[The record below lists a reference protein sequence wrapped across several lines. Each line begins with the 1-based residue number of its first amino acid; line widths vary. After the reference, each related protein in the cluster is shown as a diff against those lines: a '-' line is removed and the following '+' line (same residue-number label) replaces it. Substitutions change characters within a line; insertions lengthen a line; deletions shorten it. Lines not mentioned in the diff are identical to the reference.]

1 MAIWHFRKK
10 STDGRKRPRSGNSL
24 SDLEGS
30 SPSPSPPQTDVVLAQ
45 DTEPSA
51 THTQQPRTP
60 KRRSTLKKKRRTE
73 PPSQPRTHGDVS
85 TGHARAFSFT
95 EDQPESIS
103 PQVLP
108 EVIVQDNIVWEIPT
122 LSPHRPERSSRLPK
136 KHYRRDPARET
147 EIQAISTVLNTRPNS
162 TCSRQI
168 SRKTSSK
175 HKHSSSLQHRY
186 TSDDR
191 DDMEFPSAES
201 LRSSMSSDGSDSAAY
216 LVTVLGSLAPR
227 PTLKCTSRPNW
238 SPNVDRTS
246 VSRAHRSIDLSPTPS
261 NIKSRARI
269 NGLADAFDSTDLR
282 AIMERDQR
290 RRERK
295 IIRDQERAAERIAR
309 KKAEQAAL
317 AEQAAASKSTPPRN
331 MERGVLGRELMD
343 PVEIHPGPST
353 PQSMEIDELVLKES
367 SLLNN
372 SRPATPESL
381 VSCEGADASSVL
393 SVVENQDY
401 GMDNVSMEA
410 DVGAVISSPTYPS
423 SELLPE
429 GLASNETVDQPKI
442 DRNRLEPEVFVESE
456 PQPILQTRPHA
467 SSVSFTP
474 TLSPSAIIASDV
486 DQSST
491 STRRRS
497 LRTMLRWGSRKRK
510 KTQPVFINTSRD
522 AISIETARSREFVSS
537 SIYDS
542 SDYELPIPNN
552 PTRIVPRR
560 TRSRFRED
568 LPELPISPPASPL
581 RQERDLS
588 TIMSVSEHMSV
599 LYSSTSSPTSTR
611 HGRHRSIDALNC
623 SSPTPPERQ
632 VQNELEGDEQLTDTP
647 SPEPRSISVASV
659 GSESEWLAGRLSSRN
674 LPISRSTS
682 RRYADSPE
690 LDCDNEAANKVSTEF
705 GFVRGSSSQAHY
717 TDENVRETVGQ
728 ERGGLAYAMGDAK
741 APANT
746 DTVAGVS
753 TLADTRKNTTALEA
767 NVLQQPLDAE
777 DHQPNT
783 GSGNM
788 F

>member
-24 SDLEGS
+24 SDVEDS
-30 SPSPSPPQTDVVLAQ
+30 SPSPPQTDTVLAQ

-51 THTQQPRTP
+51 TRPQQPRTP

-73 PPSQPRTHGDVS
+73 PPSQSRPHGDAS

-95 EDQPESIS
+95 EERPESIS

-122 LSPHRPERSSRLPK
+122 LSPHRPERTNRSPK
-136 KHYRRDPARET
+136 KHYRRDAVRET

-191 DDMEFPSAES
+191 DEMEFPSAES
-201 LRSSMSSDGSDSAAY
+201 LRSSMSSDGTDSAAY

-246 VSRAHRSIDLSPTPS
+246 ASRAHRSIDLSPTPS

-282 AIMERDQR
+282 TVMERDQR

-295 IIRDQERAAERIAR
+295 RIRDQERAAERIAR
-309 KKAEQAAL
+309 KKAEQVAL

-343 PVEIHPGPST
+343 PVEIHPEPST
-353 PQSMEIDELVLKES
+353 PQRMEIDELVLEES

-381 VSCEGADASSVL
+381 VSGDGGDASSVL

-401 GMDNVSMEA
+401 GMDNASIEA
-410 DVGAVISSPTYPS
+410 DVGVVINSPTYPS

-429 GLASNETVDQPKI
+429 GLASNETVDQTEI
-442 DRNRLEPEVFVESE
+442 DRNRLQPEVFVESE
-456 PQPILQTRPHA
+456 PQPTLQTRPHA

-510 KTQPVFINTSRD
+510 KAQPVFINTSRD
-522 AISIETARSREFVSS
+522 AISIETARSREFAS

-588 TIMSVSEHMSV
+588 TIMSVSERMSV

-623 SSPTPPERQ
+623 NSPTPLERQ

-647 SPEPRSISVASV
+647 SPEPRSISMASV

-690 LDCDNEAANKVSTEF
+690 LDYDDEATNKVSTEF
-705 GFVRGSSSQAHY
+705 RFVRGSSSQAHY

-728 ERGGLAYAMGDAK
+728 EGGGLADVMGDGK
-741 APANT
+741 ACANT
-746 DTVAGVS
+746 DTVAGVP
-753 TLADTRKNTTALEA
+753 TLADTRKNTTVLEA
-767 NVLQQPLDAE
+767 NVLQQSLDAE
-777 DHQPNT
+777 DHQPTT